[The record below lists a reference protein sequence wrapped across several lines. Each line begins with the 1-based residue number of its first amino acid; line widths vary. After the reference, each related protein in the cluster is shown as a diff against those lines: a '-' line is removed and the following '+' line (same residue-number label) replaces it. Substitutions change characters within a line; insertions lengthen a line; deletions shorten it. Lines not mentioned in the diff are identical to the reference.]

1 MTSLK
6 RFQWALILVGLVLG
20 IMLALQFRVTRD
32 IQQTDVIRRA
42 QDLTGQVAQMKR
54 ERDALQTQVTELRS
68 RMEQMSAGPQ
78 GAQLKQEMDHAGVLA
93 GVTELSGP
101 GVEVTLNDSSV
112 SLKPGENPNLYVL
125 HDEDVLRVLN
135 ELKAAGAEAM
145 AMNGERLLAT
155 TEIRCIGPTIVL
167 NKNKRLAPP
176 YVVTA
181 IGNPDTMENSLK
193 MKGGVA
199 ETLQFWGIQVS
210 VKKMPQV
217 MVPPYTGGIQ
227 YDYATAA
234 GSQPVPGGS

>member
-6 RFQWALILVGLVLG
+6 RFQWAFILVGLVLG
-20 IMLALQFRVTRD
+20 LMLALQFRVTRD

-42 QDLTGQVAQMKR
+42 QDLTGQVAQLKR

-78 GAQLKQEMDHAGVLA
+78 GAQLKQEMDQAGVLA
-93 GVTELSGP
+93 GVTELTGP

-210 VKKMPQV
+210 VKKMPHV
-217 MVPPYTGGIQ
+217 MVPPYTGGIR

-234 GSQPVPGGS
+234 GS

>member
-93 GVTELSGP
+93 GVTELTGP

-227 YDYATAA
+227 YDYAKAA
-234 GSQPVPGGS
+234 GS

>member
-6 RFQWALILVGLVLG
+6 RFQWAFILVGLVLG
-20 IMLALQFRVTRD
+20 LMLALQFRVTRD

-42 QDLTGQVAQMKR
+42 QDLTGQVAQLKR

-93 GVTELSGP
+93 GVTELTGS

-217 MVPPYTGGIQ
+217 MVPPYTGGIR

-234 GSQPVPGGS
+234 GS

>member
-1 MTSLK
+1 M
-6 RFQWALILVGLVLG
+6 
-20 IMLALQFRVTRD
+20 
-32 IQQTDVIRRA
+32 
-42 QDLTGQVAQMKR
+42 
-54 ERDALQTQVTELRS
+54 
-68 RMEQMSAGPQ
+68 GP
-78 GAQLKQEMDHAGVLA
+78 
-93 GVTELSGP
+93 P
-101 GVEVTLNDSSV
+101 
-112 SLKPGENPNLYVL
+112 
-125 HDEDVLRVLN
+125 
-135 ELKAAGAEAM
+135 
-145 AMNGERLLAT
+145 
-155 TEIRCIGPTIVL
+155 IVL
-167 NKNKRLAPP
+167 KKTKRLAPP